1 MPVKPPNPSSFV
13 APLLVHP
20 RVAQVKSGVYARP
33 RRKSLR
39 RQNSTST
46 AGKGQRGT
54 IQKFKLKE
62 GVHVHASYDMCV
74 HMPSCV
80 SFSFERE
87 NDRHL
92 PRGGA
97 RRLRNLNGH
106 RGFLRIQRCRK
117 RRAGFLLLSFL
128 LLPCGCFGAS
138 VETLG

>member
-20 RVAQVKSGVYARP
+20 RDAQAKSGMYARP

-54 IQKFKLKE
+54 IQKFKFKE
-62 GVHVHASYDMCV
+62 GVHVHAMCV

-87 NDRHL
+87 NDGHL

-97 RRLRNLNGH
+97 RRLRNLNGP
-106 RGFLRIQRCRK
+106 RGFLCIQRCRK
-117 RRAGFLLLSFL
+117 RRAGVLMPSFL